1 MESKEPKKKNITI
14 HDIAEHLKLSPSTVS
29 RALNDHP
36 KINIKTK
43 EKVWE
48 LAKKMGYYPNVP
60 VYMTKE
66 SGAKV
71 YIIIPEYNR
80 YYTDVVEGVQSYL
93 SKKSILLYVACSR
106 ENEELEQK
114 IIFDAME
121 QGTKGI
127 IICAYNTQNKYNM
140 LLKHLSN
147 NMQVVMLNKF
157 DDKPEVSKI
166 FPDVFNGAYKA
177 VNHMYS
183 VGCRSIGLFLG
194 NITNPLFAEILSGYE
209 SALNILGENYDKNH
223 VYFSNFK
230 QDDVA
235 HGIEKLITQKNRPDG
250 ILVGDQLVAQ
260 QIISYLR
267 SIGIQV
273 PQDLILVSFGD
284 ERFSSFVSPTLSSIS
299 ISGEK
304 IGRQAAK
311 MLYKSIFEQT
321 EGTYTQVTEVK
332 LIIRGSSMRIRN

>member
-14 HDIAEHLKLSPSTVS
+14 HDIAESLKLSASTVS

-48 LAKKMGYYPNVP
+48 LAKKMGYYPNIP
-60 VYMTKE
+60 VYMTKD
-66 SGAKV
+66 SGAK
-71 YIIIPEYNR
+71 ICLIIPEFNH
-80 YYTDVVEGVQSYL
+80 YYTDIIEGVQNYFN
-93 SKKSILLYVACSR
+93 KKAMLLYVACSQ
-106 ENEELEQK
+106 ENEELEKK
-114 IIFDAME
+114 IIFDALE
-121 QGTKGI
+121 QGIKGV
-127 IICAYNTQNKYNM
+127 IICAYSTKSEYDT
-140 LLKHLSN
+140 LLKHISN
-147 NMQVVMLNKF
+147 NMQLVMLNKF
-157 DDKPEVSKI
+157 DDEPQVSKI
-166 FPDVFNGAYKA
+166 VPDVFNGAYKA
-177 VNHMYS
+177 VNHMHS
-183 VGCRSIGLFLG
+183 VGCRNIALFLG
-194 NITNPLFAEILSGYE
+194 PHTNPFFAEMLSGYE
-209 SALNILGENYDKNH
+209 SAINILGEIYNKNL

-260 QIISYLR
+260 QIIAYLR

-311 MLYKSIFEQT
+311 MLYKRIFDQT
-321 EGTYTQVTEVK
+321 EETSTQVAEVK